1 MGVESGKGRLYPKDP
16 DKPLKYFTEG
26 SDMIKFDL
34 KKKKDYFRQC
44 EECVGGTL
52 EIVAKPPARD
62 SGGLD
67 FGSDYVSYWDKK

>member
-34 KKKKDYFRQC
+34 KKKKRLFQ
-44 EECVGGTL
+44 
-52 EIVAKPPARD
+52 AM
-62 SGGLD
+62 
-67 FGSDYVSYWDKK
+67 

>member
-34 KKKKDYFRQC
+34 KKKKIISGN
-44 EECVGGTL
+44 VKSVL
-52 EIVAKPPARD
+52 EA
-62 SGGLD
+62 L
-67 FGSDYVSYWDKK
+67 